1 MRFPVASLAALM
13 IGASGGAYAQSAPMP
28 AATAPIVRPP
38 QPLPARID
46 DIQVAREGETIS
58 ILVKLSQQPAA
69 AAAKRSGEALSVDI
83 DGVALSPLDLTT
95 PAGSLVTRVQASS
108 KTLTLSGAAFAS
120 ATTVIYRNA
129 VLIEAK
135 LAEPSLQ
142 SGSSLMA
149 GTPVAAAKPAVPPA
163 APAVVA
169 APHVAEPPLAAP
181 LAAPTPPPKPPQPS
195 ASGLESHPAPIS
207 LLPGPKPAG
216 PTATLAGIDAARC
229 TAAEVELKND
239 PWALAAMGDHALC
252 LLDTDKIEEA
262 RNRLDQLAAITPLDW
277 RVALGRAILD
287 GRKGDIAKADE
298 GYRTAAKAAPS
309 DSVRSGI
316 SKKISAPVPVNPQE
330 APAPH

>member
-13 IGASGGAYAQSAPMP
+13 IGASGPAYAQSAPTP
-28 AATAPIVRPP
+28 AASAPVVRPS

-69 AAAKRSGEALSVDI
+69 AAAKSSGETLSVEI
-83 DGVALSPLDLTT
+83 DGVALSPLALAT
-95 PAGSLVTRVQASS
+95 PAGSLVTRVEASN

-135 LAEPSLQ
+135 LAEPTLK
-142 SGSSLMA
+142 SGSSLMS
-149 GTPVAAAKPAVPPA
+149 GTPVAAAKPAVSPVPPA
-163 APAVVA
+163 VTA
-169 APHVAEPPLAAP
+169 APHVTEPPAAP
-181 LAAPTPPPKPPQPS
+181 LAAPTPQPKPSEPS
-195 ASGLESHPAPIS
+195 TGGLESHPAPIS
-207 LLPGPKPAG
+207 LLPGAKPAG

-229 TAAEVELKND
+229 TTAEGELKKD
-239 PWALAAMGDHALC
+239 PWALVAMGDHALC

-287 GRKGDIAKADE
+287 SRNGDVAKADE
-298 GYRTAAKAAPS
+298 GYRAAAKAAPS
-309 DSVRSGI
+309 DGVRSAI
-316 SKKISAPVPVNPQE
+316 SKKISAPVALNLLE
-330 APAPH
+330 APAPR